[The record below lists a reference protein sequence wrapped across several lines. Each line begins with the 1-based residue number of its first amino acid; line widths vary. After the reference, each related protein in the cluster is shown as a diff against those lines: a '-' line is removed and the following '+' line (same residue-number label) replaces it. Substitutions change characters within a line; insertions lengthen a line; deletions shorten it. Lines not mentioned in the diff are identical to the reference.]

1 MGNTRPM
8 PSSTPRGA
16 YLNDHLAGSA
26 AALDLL
32 EKMRS
37 SNEDSEFGRVLDALH
52 HDIEEDRDA
61 LLKVMD
67 ALGVSSDTIKQA
79 GGWILEKLSR
89 LKFDVIGSDD
99 LRRLMET
106 EALCLGIEGKLSGWR
121 ALAAGSLDDLGV
133 DLSELI
139 ARAEDQRSRL
149 EPFRIDAARR
159 ALA

>member
-1 MGNTRPM
+1 M
-8 PSSTPRGA
+8 PSSSPRAA

-26 AALDLL
+26 AAVDLL

-37 SNEDSEFGRVLDALH
+37 SNEDGEFGRVLDALQ

-61 LLKVMD
+61 LLNVMG
-67 ALGVSSDTIKQA
+67 ALGVPTDTIKQA

-106 EALCLGIEGKLSGWR
+106 EALCLGIEGKLAGWR
-121 ALAAGSLDDLGV
+121 ALNASSLENLGV
-133 DLSELI
+133 DLDELI
-139 ARAEDQRSRL
+139 ERAQEQRGRL
-149 EPFRIDAARR
+149 EPFRIDAARQV
-159 ALA
+159 LS

>member
-1 MGNTRPM
+1 M
-8 PSSTPRGA
+8 PSSTPRDA

-37 SNEDSEFGRVLDALH
+37 RTEDTEFGRVLDALQ

-67 ALGVSSDTIKQA
+67 ALGVSTDTIKQT

-106 EALCLGIEGKLSGWR
+106 EALCIGIEGKLAGWR
-121 ALAAGSLDDLGV
+121 SLAAGALDSLGV
-133 DLSELI
+133 DLDEMI
-139 ARAEDQRSRL
+139 ERAREQRSRL

-159 ALA
+159 ILT